1 MSKRLV
7 LIIIVFIIDAAIV
20 AGGFLLIDKQL
31 ALPTYC
37 TVIGY
42 IMIVI
47 GGIVCLIGD
56 ILLYLYLRED

>member
-7 LIIIVFIIDAAIV
+7 LIIIVFIIAAAIAV
-20 AGGFLLIDKQL
+20 GGMLLIDKQL